1 MLDRNTLEKT
11 IIEAA
16 HQQGHALNGKELLD
30 IRTGIASSLVAK
42 ERHRQRMTAP
52 AYQWKKPA
60 PRR

>member
-1 MLDRNTLEKT
+1 MLDHHAIELTL
-11 IIEAA
+11 ISAA
-16 HQQGHALNGKELLD
+16 RQQGFTLDGKDLLE
-30 IRTGIASSLVAK
+30 IRTSVAASLAAK